1 MSHALL
7 LSLHVPCKDKE
18 HSSAYYSFS
27 SKGEEAVL
35 KNTIKKNLTFC
46 CFLCTITT
54 VKGNMNTQQT
64 AERGEGLKS
73 GKVALPGRNI
83 DDD

>member
-1 MSHALL
+1 L
-7 LSLHVPCKDKE
+7 LSLHVPGKDKE
-18 HSSAYYSFS
+18 RSPAYYSFS

-35 KNTIKKNLTFC
+35 KNTIKRNLTFC

-54 VKGNMNTQQT
+54 VKGNMNNRQT
-64 AERGEGLKS
+64 AEQGEGLKS
-73 GKVALPGRNI
+73 GKVALPGSNI